1 MINKI
6 FRSTIFVAAV
16 VLLCSLGIIMGV
28 LYGYF
33 NDMQIAQLRDE
44 LSLAAIGT
52 EENGLTY
59 LKKVDSNRFR
69 ITWVD
74 SEGTVIYDTHA
85 DTDAMENHACREE
98 IRDALKF
105 GTGSAVR
112 KSDTILQRSVYE
124 AVRLEDGSVLRISIT
139 QKTMTVL
146 IIGMLRP
153 VCLVILVAII
163 LSAVLSDRM
172 SRVVMEPLNNLD
184 LEHPLEND
192 TYDELSP
199 LLNRIHQQHNEIL
212 WQMRKLQR
220 KTDEFNQVIENMRE
234 GLVLLDKN
242 SVILSINPAA
252 KELFN
257 ADEQCVGKNFYE
269 LERHNDMTAAVES
282 AFAQGR
288 HKMRAMRNCR
298 QYKFLFNRIESE
310 AKTIGLVILA
320 IDVTEMENAE
330 RNRREFS
337 ANVSHELKTPL
348 QSIIGSAELLEN
360 RLVKPEDQARFIG
373 HIRKEATRLV
383 MLIEDVIRISHL
395 DEGVEIPKEEI
406 DLLTMAEQIAET
418 LKIPAQKKGIQVRIY
433 GEHCRIRGVRSMI
446 HEIVQNLCN
455 NAVKYNVE
463 NGTVDVHV
471 KQENGHTMLIV
482 KDTGIGIPPEHQSRV
497 FERFYRVD
505 KSHSKETG
513 GTGLGLSIVK
523 HAAQYHNARINLQS
537 TPGIG
542 TTITVTF

>member
-1 MINKI
+1 
-6 FRSTIFVAAV
+6 
-16 VLLCSLGIIMGV
+16 
-28 LYGYF
+28 
-33 NDMQIAQLRDE
+33 
-44 LSLAAIGT
+44 
-52 EENGLTY
+52 
-59 LKKVDSNRFR
+59 
-69 ITWVD
+69 
-74 SEGTVIYDTHA
+74 
-85 DTDAMENHACREE
+85 
-98 IRDALKF
+98 
-105 GTGSAVR
+105 
-112 KSDTILQRSVYE
+112 
-124 AVRLEDGSVLRISIT
+124 
-139 QKTMTVL
+139 
-146 IIGMLRP
+146 
-153 VCLVILVAII
+153 
-163 LSAVLSDRM
+163 
-172 SRVVMEPLNNLD
+172 MEPLNNLY

-199 LLNRIHQQHNEIL
+199 LLNRIHQQHNEIR

-252 KELFN
+252 KDLFG

-288 HKMRAMRNCR
+288 HKMRAMRNGR

-360 RLVKPEDQARFIG
+360 GLVKPEDQPRFVG
-373 HIRKEATRLV
+373 HIRTEASRLV
-383 MLIEDVIRISHL
+383 TLIEDIIRISHL
-395 DEGVEIPKEEI
+395 DEGVEIPREEI
-406 DLLTMAEQIAET
+406 DLLAMAEQIGET
-418 LKIPAQKKGIQVRIY
+418 LQIPAQKKGVQVQIS
-433 GEHCRIRGVRSMI
+433 GEHCRVRGVRSMI

-463 NGTVDVHV
+463 NGTVDVHI
-471 KQENGHTMLIV
+471 KQEDGHTMLIV
-482 KDTGIGIPPEHQSRV
+482 KDTGIGIPPEHQSRI

-542 TTITVTF
+542 TVITVVF